1 MTNPRS
7 LSGDLLQVRSILRA
21 DPATAH
27 SSIILTALLALKMVA
42 DQRAE
47 WEEATENHRRPLPI
61 MMIER
66 EYHAQG
72 LPGFLP
78 YAPLWDEIRT
88 AESPGNALN
97 AAFARLEQAHPGKER
112 WFDALDF
119 DTGLDKLWTEVVEKI
134 SALSFRDADAR
145 NRMQLRFQVYG
156 GIRNEIWR
164 SRVFAVPPI
173 LARLLVRLL
182 APADGTSVFDPFC
195 QDGMVLREVVRY
207 ARKNRESGVTLY
219 AQTPN
224 DHSRLV
230 TALNLL
236 VHNCPD
242 VHIATGDPI
251 LTPGFVQDDR
261 RLGEFDRVVGT
272 VPAGAMDWG
281 SEVLQHDPYVRFVYG
296 VPPRT
301 SRDFAYLSHAIASLA
316 DGGRLVAVV
325 PAGILFR
332 SARTEKEIR
341 ANIINKD
348 RVEAVIA
355 LPPRIFPS
363 TAAEYAVLVIAA
375 GKAAERQGRTAF
387 IDATG
392 LFLAGRGRN
401 ILRDEDTARVLD
413 AYTSF
418 KEIEGFS
425 AVATTDEIAEN
436 DFTLE
441 VSRYV
446 LPVEEKVEKID
457 LDATFADL
465 EEVRR
470 KKAEALDRFLA
481 SVARLKDTQR

>member
-1 MTNPRS
+1 MTDLESRAFRES
-7 LSGDLLQVRSILRA
+7 VFHIVSLLQSDLDARDHPKA
-21 DPATAH
+21 
-27 SSIILTALLALKMVA
+27 LTSLLALKRAA
-42 DQRAE
+42 DLRA
-47 WEEATENHRRPLPI
+47 AGDLT
-61 MMIER
+61 
-66 EYHAQG
+66 
-72 LPGFLP
+72 GFLAC
-78 YAPLWDEIRT
+78 APVWDEIRT
-88 AESPGNALN
+88 AQSPGEALT
-97 AAFARLEQAHPGKER
+97 AAYSRLEEAHPGGET
-112 WFDALDF
+112 WFDALIFSPKRDSLWREVAAIISEF
-119 DTGLDKLWTEVVEKI
+119 SFQDTDPGAFSEMLLQFYREGPG
-134 SALSFRDADAR
+134 SFETPHD
-145 NRMQLRFQVYG
+145 
-156 GIRNEIWR
+156 
-164 SRVFAVPPI
+164 
-173 LARLLVRLL
+173 LARLLAGLL
-182 APADGTSVFDPFC
+182 APERGASVLDPFC
-195 QDGMVLREVVRY
+195 QDGTVLTEAAREHGTR
-207 ARKNRESGVTLY
+207 GITLY
-219 AQTPN
+219 AQTPS

-230 TALNLL
+230 MALNLL

-251 LTPGFVQDDR
+251 LTPSFVQDDR
-261 RLGEFDRVVGT
+261 RLMLFDRVLGT

-332 SARTEKEIR
+332 SARTEKKIR

-355 LPPRIFPS
+355 LPPRVFPA
-363 TAAEYAVLVIAA
+363 TAVPFAVLVIAA
-375 GKAAERQGRTAF
+375 GKAAERQGRTVF

-401 ILRDEDTARVLD
+401 IFRDKDTARVLD

-418 KEIEGFS
+418 KTVEGFS

-446 LPVEEKVEKID
+446 LPVEEKVETID
-457 LDATFADL
+457 LDATLADL
-465 EEVRR
+465 EEIRR

-481 SVARLKDTQR
+481 SVARLKDTRR